1 MAAESNAAGI
11 TREAT
16 QAPPKRL
23 AMLPAYTGE
32 YSREKVLSAL
42 EGLYALGG
50 DMRTLAC
57 MYGERLQW
65 TPPHLRAGA
74 LAEADADAAS
84 ATEPPAQKKQRRVP
98 TTRRRRRRIPWAAR
112 TSCRAL

>member
-65 TPPHLRAGA
+65 TPPNPRAGA

-84 ATEPPAQKKQRRVP
+84 ATESPAQKKQRRVP
-98 TTRRRRRRIPWAAR
+98 PGV
-112 TSCRAL
+112 

>member
-32 YSREKVLSAL
+32 YSREKVLLAL
-42 EGLYALGG
+42 DELYAMGG
-50 DMRTLAC
+50 GAQILAC
-57 MYGERLQW
+57 MYGEKLRW
-65 TPPHLRAGA
+65 TPPPLRASA
-74 LAEADADAAS
+74 LAEADADAA
-84 ATEPPAQKKQRRVP
+84 ATEPPAQKKQRRGPPV
-98 TTRRRRRRIPWAAR
+98 
-112 TSCRAL
+112 

>member
-42 EGLYALGG
+42 EGLYA
-50 DMRTLAC
+50 
-57 MYGERLQW
+57 
-65 TPPHLRAGA
+65 
-74 LAEADADAAS
+74 
-84 ATEPPAQKKQRRVP
+84 
-98 TTRRRRRRIPWAAR
+98 
-112 TSCRAL
+112 

>member
-1 MAAESNAAGI
+1 MAFKLGSGGMAP
-11 TREAT
+11 REAT
-16 QAPPKRL
+16 QAPAKCL
-23 AMLPAYTGE
+23 VTLPAYTGE

-50 DMRTLAC
+50 DMRSLAC

-84 ATEPPAQKKQRRVP
+84 ATEPPAQKKQRRLPPRV
-98 TTRRRRRRIPWAAR
+98 
-112 TSCRAL
+112 

>member
-1 MAAESNAAGI
+1 MASRQNSAG
-11 TREAT
+11 TTSREAT
-16 QAPPKRL
+16 QAPAKCL
-23 AMLPAYTGE
+23 ATLPAYTGE

-74 LAEADADAAS
+74 LAEADADAAP
-84 ATEPPAQKKQRRVP
+84 ATEPPAQKKQRRLPPRV
-98 TTRRRRRRIPWAAR
+98 
-112 TSCRAL
+112 